1 MLIFGI
7 IIFTLL
13 SAMFSGMEIAFVSAN
28 RVGIEIEKNKKSLK
42 ARILSSFYNKPKEF
56 IGVML
61 IGNNI
66 SLVIL
71 TFLCSKVLNPY
82 TSMILGNEVGVLLLE
97 TIVITLFI
105 LLFAEFIPKTLFRA
119 YANKIMT
126 SLLYPIYF
134 FNILLRLPTLLFTA
148 ISTFL
153 LKYVFKTRIVDK
165 DIQLTRIDLENFI
178 NKNISEDDDIEK
190 EMFQKA
196 LNLDQVKA
204 RDVMIPRNEII
215 TIDKSSKKKKLIK
228 TFNTSKHSRIIIID
242 GDVENVLGYIHHQQL
257 FLKEF
262 KNIEESIMPI
272 LFVPETMNARDL
284 LMQFIKDNQNISIIV
299 DEYGSVA
306 GLITLEDLMEEIF
319 GEIEDEYDKED
330 SIEKV
335 LENNE
340 YLFSG
345 RLEIDYI
352 NEKYDSLDLPK
363 DEYNTLSGLIVMTSG
378 KIPDVGDD
386 FTFLNYKFNILKVS
400 KKKVDL
406 VKITKLEKPEKSE
419 KEN

>member
-13 SAMFSGMEIAFVSAN
+13 SAMFSGVEIAFVSAN

-71 TFLCSKVLNPY
+71 TFLFNKVLSPY
-82 TSMILGNEVGVLLLE
+82 TSMISGNEVVKLLLE
-97 TIVITLFI
+97 TVIITLFL

-134 FNILLRLPTLLFTA
+134 FNILLRIPTLFFTSL
-148 ISTFL
+148 STFL
-153 LKYVFKTRIVDK
+153 LKYVFKTEIEEN
-165 DIQLTRIDLENFI
+165 DIKLTRIDLENFI
-178 NKNISEDDDIEK
+178 DKNISEHDDIEK

-204 RDVMIPRNEII
+204 RDVMIPRNEIV
-215 TIDKSSKKKKLIK
+215 TIDKTAKKKKLIK
-228 TFNTSKHSRIIIID
+228 TFNNSKHSRIIIID
-242 GDVENVLGYIHHQQL
+242 SDVENVLGYIHHQQL
-257 FLKEF
+257 FIKDF
-262 KNIEESIMPI
+262 KNIEDNIMPI
-272 LFVPETMNARDL
+272 SFIPETMNAKDL
-284 LMQFIKDNQNISIIV
+284 LMQFIKNTQNISIIV

-306 GLITLEDLMEEIF
+306 GLITLEDLIEEIF

-330 SIEKV
+330 SIEKK

-352 NEKYDSLDLPK
+352 NEKYDALSLPK

-378 KIPDVGDD
+378 KIPLVGDEIKIG
-386 FTFLNYKFNILKVS
+386 NYKFKILKVS
-400 KKKVDL
+400 EKKVDL
-406 VKITKLEKPEKSE
+406 LRLSKLDFNAKSE
-419 KEN
+419 IEK